1 MSENFLRDRGTSN
14 RVERAVSS
22 FIQRQG
28 FRSDIN
34 PAPESDLKGREAYDF
49 DIWLPERY
57 LTEMKLDC
65 EQIWSGNRCIEL
77 ATLDHTKAQYFISVG
92 IEPWILP
99 MPYARLLYDAAHAG
113 EVGWIKN
120 IGDRKLP
127 SALIPDEV
135 FRRYAKPLS
144 AFLSDRKHFRVHP
157 QILLNRNAK
166 LRKQT

>member
-1 MSENFLRDRGTSN
+1 MSENFLRDRGISN

-22 FIQRQG
+22 FIQRSG
-28 FRSDIN
+28 FISEIN

-49 DIWLPERY
+49 DIWLSERY

-99 MPYARLLYDAAHAG
+99 MHVARLLYEAAESG
-113 EVGWIKN
+113 ELGQIKN
-120 IGDRKLP
+120 IGDRRLP
-127 SALIPDEV
+127 SALIPEDA
-135 FRRYAKPLS
+135 FRRYAKPL
-144 AFLSDRKHFRVHP
+144 AVFLAERKPQVHP
-157 QILLNRNAK
+157 QILLHQKQNSI
-166 LRKQT
+166 KQT

>member
-1 MSENFLRDRGTSN
+1 MSENFLRDRGISN

-22 FIQRQG
+22 FIQRSG
-28 FRSDIN
+28 FRSEIN

-77 ATLDHTKAQYFISVG
+77 ATLDHTKAHYFISVG
-92 IEPWILP
+92 IEPWIIP
-99 MPYARLLYDAAHAG
+99 MSTARLLYEAAEAG
-113 EVGWIKN
+113 AVGQIKN

-127 SALIPDEV
+127 SALVPEYA
-135 FRRYAKPLS
+135 FRRYAKPL
-144 AFLSDRKHFRVHP
+144 ATLLSEQKGIAAHP
-157 QILLNRNAK
+157 QILLHQKQNSI
-166 LRKQT
+166 KQT